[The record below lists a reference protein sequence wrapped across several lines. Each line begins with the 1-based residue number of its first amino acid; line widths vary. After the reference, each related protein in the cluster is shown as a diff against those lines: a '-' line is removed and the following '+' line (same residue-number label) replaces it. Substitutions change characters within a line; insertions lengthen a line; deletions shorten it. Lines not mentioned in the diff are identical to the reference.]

1 MDNRADSSLWADTP
15 FALLK
20 IPGQPGGPVCV
31 NSGVLNVAIEMANVH
46 NVLLRPLNAIYH
58 QAPFIRIPVDVADF
72 MLYITAWADTLHHH
86 HSLEESLFFPMVEK
100 IAKEAGIDDCEGIM
114 GGNVDQHHE
123 FEPKIAELVK
133 WAEEVVAG
141 KKTYDAVEL
150 KRQIDDFAPILTQHL
165 HDEIGTLVKLENCDG
180 EKIKQAMKETAD
192 EGARTADP
200 NLVIPLVLGS
210 IDRGYP
216 GSENFPP
223 LPFFVPYLNAYWF
236 TRKHKGSWR
245 FNPSDHWGNPRPL
258 HFLQ

>member
-1 MDNRADSSLWADTP
+1 
-15 FALLK
+15 
-20 IPGQPGGPVCV
+20 
-31 NSGVLNVAIEMANVH
+31 MANVH
-46 NVLLRPLNAIYH
+46 NVLLRPLNAVYH
-58 QAPFIRIPVDVADF
+58 QAPFIRLPVDVADF

-86 HSLEESLFFPMVEK
+86 HSLEESLFFPTVEK

-192 EGARTADP
+192 EGAKTADP
-200 NLVIPLVLGS
+200 VRTLDFLVISLL
-210 IDRGYP
+210 
-216 GSENFPP
+216 
-223 LPFFVPYLNAYWF
+223 
-236 TRKHKGSWR
+236 
-245 FNPSDHWGNPRPL
+245 
-258 HFLQ
+258 

>member
-31 NSGVLNVAIEMANVH
+31 NPGVLDVAIEMANVH

-58 QAPFIRIPVDVADF
+58 QAPFIRLPVDVADF
-72 MLYITAWADTLHHH
+72 MLYVTAWADTLHHH

-192 EGARTADP
+192 EGAKTADP
-200 NLVIPLVLGS
+200 VRTLDFLVISLL
-210 IDRGYP
+210 
-216 GSENFPP
+216 
-223 LPFFVPYLNAYWF
+223 
-236 TRKHKGSWR
+236 
-245 FNPSDHWGNPRPL
+245 
-258 HFLQ
+258 